1 MVYLTTIDKS
11 NNYILKTIGETIR
24 ELREASGL
32 LLREVA
38 AKTELDQ
45 ALLSKVERGERL
57 PTKDQV
63 LKLCHLFQANEKKLL
78 VLYLSDKL
86 IESFGKE
93 DFAIEAMQQTI
104 KKLKNIR

>member
-1 MVYLTTIDKS
+1 MTLYDKS

-24 ELREASGL
+24 ELRESSGL

-38 AKTELDQ
+38 AKTEMDT

-57 PTKDQV
+57 PTREQV
-63 LKLCHLFQANEKKLL
+63 LKLSHLFKADEKKLL

-86 IESFGKE
+86 MESIGAE
-93 DFAIEAMQQTI
+93 DLAIEAMKQTI
-104 KKLKNIR
+104 KKLKHTV